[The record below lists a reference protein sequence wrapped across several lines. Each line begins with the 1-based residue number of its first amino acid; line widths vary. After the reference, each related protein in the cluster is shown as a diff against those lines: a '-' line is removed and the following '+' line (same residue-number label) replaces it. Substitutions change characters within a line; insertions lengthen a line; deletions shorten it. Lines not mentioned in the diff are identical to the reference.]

1 MVRVRL
7 FRQNENQI
15 SAVISS
21 RKSDVKEKYPP
32 DIKRLSSRDDKH
44 K

>member
-1 MVRVRL
+1 MVRVTL

-21 RKSDVKEKYPP
+21 RKSNLKEKYPS
-32 DIKRLSSRDDKH
+32 DIRRLSSRDNKH

>member
-1 MVRVRL
+1 MVRVTL

-21 RKSDVKEKYPP
+21 RKSYLKENQAT
-32 DIKRLSSRDDKH
+32 LQQG
-44 K
+44 